1 MNLVRAEVAKSLKT
15 AMEPMGKNLLCRF
28 LQVMRKLSLFI
39 LILFMVTATF
49 AQTRGKVTIIKD
61 PLIDSLIAKRIE
73 LNTKKPTT
81 TNPTSSVIVSQM
93 GYRVQ
98 IFYGLDRRET
108 FSEQA
113 KFKALY
119 PRLQSYI
126 TYKEPNYYLKVGDF
140 RTRLEAQ
147 NFLNELRANFPTL
160 FIFREKINAPILDP
174 SNK

>member
-1 MNLVRAEVAKSLKT
+1 
-15 AMEPMGKNLLCRF
+15 
-28 LQVMRKLSLFI
+28 MRKLSLFI
-39 LILFMVTATF
+39 VILCATTASF
-49 AQTRGKVTIIKD
+49 AQTKGTVTIIKD

-81 TNPTSSVIVSQM
+81 TNPTSPVIVSQM

-113 KFKALY
+113 RFKALY
-119 PRLQSYI
+119 PRLNTYI

-147 NFLNELRANFPTL
+147 NLLNELKPNFPTL
-160 FIFREKINAPILDP
+160 FIFREKINAPNLDSYNP
-174 SNK
+174 TN